1 MHAVNDEI
9 ETIHLYVVREEEKKP
24 YTLLPLLCAFA
35 CLLGI
40 VAITLYS
47 AQHPYYEHKRL
58 TLPAQFL
65 PLKTFTAVAPVIPT
79 GIQTYPATQAHG
91 TLTLTNGSVVTEILP
106 KGIIFTGNGIEV
118 ITQSSV
124 LVPGR
129 SAAGYGVATV
139 QAKAV
144 TIGSIGNIKP
154 LTIDAVYGTALYVRN
169 LPSFTGGKEAYSIKV
184 VTNQDKQTALDHART
199 VLSQSAHIK
208 VILASPC

>member
-1 MHAVNDEI
+1 MHAVRDEI

-35 CLLGI
+35 CLFGI
-40 VAITLYS
+40 LTLTLYS

-65 PLKTFTAVAPVIPT
+65 PLKTFTAAAPIIPT
-79 GIQTYPATQAHG
+79 GIQTYPATPAHG

-106 KGIIFTGNGIEV
+106 NGIIFTGNGIEV
-118 ITQSSV
+118 VTQSSV
-124 LVPGR
+124 LVPAGN
-129 SAAGYGVATV
+129 AEGYGVAYV

-144 TIGSIGNIKP
+144 IAGNIGNIKP
-154 LTIDAVYGTALYVRN
+154 LTINVVYGTALYIRN
-169 LPSFTGGKEAYSIKV
+169 MTSFTGGKDAYSVKV

-199 VLSQSAHIK
+199 VLSQSAHIQA
-208 VILASPC
+208 ILASPC

>member
-1 MHAVNDEI
+1 MHAVDDEL
-9 ETIHLYVVREEEKKP
+9 ETIHLYVVREGEKKP

-65 PLKTFTAVAPVIPT
+65 PLKTFTAAAPIIPT
-79 GIQTYPATQAHG
+79 GIQTYPATPAYG

-118 ITQSSV
+118 VTEASV
-124 LVPGR
+124 LVPAGN
-129 SAAGYGVATV
+129 ADGYGVAYVHANAIT
-139 QAKAV
+139 A
-144 TIGSIGNIKP
+144 GNIGNIKP
-154 LTIDAVYGTALYVRN
+154 LTINVVYGTAL
-169 LPSFTGGKEAYSIKV
+169 
-184 VTNQDKQTALDHART
+184 
-199 VLSQSAHIK
+199 
-208 VILASPC
+208 

>member
-1 MHAVNDEI
+1 MHAVDDKT

-40 VAITLYS
+40 VAIALYS

-65 PLKTFTAVAPVIPT
+65 PLKTFTASSPVIPT
-79 GIQTYPATQAHG
+79 GRHTYPATPAYG

-118 ITQSSV
+118 VTLSSV
-124 LVPGR
+124 FVPAGN
-129 SAAGYGVATV
+129 AEGYGLATV
-139 QAKAV
+139 PA
-144 TIGSIGNIKP
+144 
-154 LTIDAVYGTALYVRN
+154 
-169 LPSFTGGKEAYSIKV
+169 
-184 VTNQDKQTALDHART
+184 
-199 VLSQSAHIK
+199 
-208 VILASPC
+208 